1 MAPDQ
6 ASTFEFL
13 DAQQRPQNSRANAWR
28 SSIRDTF
35 TKGNFFIRP
44 IPFRA
49 RAITFIAALISRNIP
64 SLPSSV
70 STLTRKRMA
79 IATWMTPM
87 HTGATSLEGTSG
99 YNNT

>member
-64 SLPSSV
+64 PPLFCV
-70 STLTRKRMA
+70 NINTKTHGDRDVDDANAYRGD
-79 IATWMTPM
+79 I
-87 HTGATSLEGTSG
+87 SG
-99 YNNT
+99 RD